1 MSSCHTEEFRGTMF
15 CICNLISNNNEW
27 GFQWVREGTLGLSQ
41 KACIE
46 FSEILSPLIWFS
58 VSLIVFSV
66 FFVTNT
72 LKFLFRKKKDKIY
85 YDQKKKKKSQKHHW
99 ANSLDILSKEKHRG
113 LIVSKLRSRNN
124 LVLYNNINLPLW
136 IEVLVH
142 LFFVP
147 VPIWLLLSKHPQ

>member
-1 MSSCHTEEFRGTMF
+1 MLQNKKTMSSCHTEEFRGTMF

-85 YDQKKKKKSQKHHW
+85 YDQKKKKKISKTPLGQFSGYTFKGKTQRL
-99 ANSLDILSKEKHRG
+99 NSLKTQIKK
-113 LIVSKLRSRNN
+113 
-124 LVLYNNINLPLW
+124 
-136 IEVLVH
+136 
-142 LFFVP
+142 
-147 VPIWLLLSKHPQ
+147 

>member
-1 MSSCHTEEFRGTMF
+1 MLQNKKTMSSCHTEEFRGTMF

-27 GFQWVREGTLGLSQ
+27 GFQWVWEGTLGLSQ

-85 YDQKKKKKSQKHHW
+85 CDQKKKKKISKTPLGQFSGYTFKGKTQRL
-99 ANSLDILSKEKHRG
+99 NSLKTQIKK
-113 LIVSKLRSRNN
+113 
-124 LVLYNNINLPLW
+124 
-136 IEVLVH
+136 
-142 LFFVP
+142 
-147 VPIWLLLSKHPQ
+147 